1 MISEVS
7 VTNKT
12 IEKIEAYKAKE
23 ITKAMKKAQ
32 QGYEEAKDF
41 FTDTGY
47 DRYFRKMEKY
57 EKEIQEIEDYLHKD
71 EVKTNDLSTDQC
83 REYLDMKKDIQ
94 SISSKF
100 FFMFADFNL
109 PETSEVQGIQR
120 ILEKYK

>member
-7 VTNKT
+7 VMNKT

-41 FTDTGY
+41 FSDTGY
-47 DRYFRKMEKY
+47 DRYFNKMEKC
-57 EKEIQEIEDYLHKD
+57 EKEIQELEDYLHKD
-71 EVKTNDLSTDQC
+71 EVKVNDLSTDQY

>member
-7 VTNKT
+7 VMNKT

-23 ITKAMKKAQ
+23 IKKAMGKAQ

-41 FTDTGY
+41 FSDTGY
-47 DRYFRKMEKY
+47 DRYFHKMEKC
-57 EKEIQEIEDYLHKD
+57 EKEIQELEDYLHKD
-71 EVKTNDLSTDQC
+71 EVKVNDLSTDQY

-100 FFMFADFNL
+100 FFMFEDFNL